1 MPPRPV
7 PTPISAYAA
16 VKHSLMGA
24 IMITASHNPPGYNGI
39 KFIPHYGG
47 PATPEITSEIEQLIP
62 VQLSRDAA
70 SCSKPP
76 HQLISELDPVPSY
89 LAHLEGLID
98 IGGNS
103 LKVCVDPMHGA
114 TAGIIDRI
122 LDHFGVYTTV
132 LRGNV
137 DPFFGGGMPDP
148 TPANLTLLRHRVVET
163 GSDLGIA
170 LDGDGDRLAIVTDN
184 GNFLMANQVLPI
196 IYLHFNDIRL
206 VKGDAARTVA
216 TSHMIDSVCASR
228 GFKAIEVPVGFKY
241 IGSLLRKGAVTVG
254 GEESGGISFAGHIPE
269 KDGMASALMLLEH
282 IHATGQTI
290 SAIVE
295 SSSREYGS
303 FVSLRED
310 LHIESLPQDVL
321 RDVESRASSRAGGRI
336 KRISKMDGLK
346 LTFDDGTWLL
356 FRKSGTEN
364 VVRVYAESSSSER
377 TASLLAFGRSL
388 L

>member
-1 MPPRPV
+1 
-7 PTPISAYAA
+7 
-16 VKHSLMGA
+16 
-24 IMITASHNPPGYNGI
+24 
-39 KFIPHYGG
+39 
-47 PATPEITSEIEQLIP
+47 
-62 VQLSRDAA
+62 
-70 SCSKPP
+70 
-76 HQLISELDPVPSY
+76 
-89 LAHLEGLID
+89 
-98 IGGNS
+98 
-103 LKVCVDPMHGA
+103 
-114 TAGIIDRI
+114 
-122 LDHFGVYTTV
+122 
-132 LRGNV
+132 
-137 DPFFGGGMPDP
+137 
-148 TPANLTLLRHRVVET
+148 
-163 GSDLGIA
+163 
-170 LDGDGDRLAIVTDN
+170 
-184 GNFLMANQVLPI
+184 
-196 IYLHFNDIRL
+196 
-206 VKGDAARTVA
+206 
-216 TSHMIDSVCASR
+216 
-228 GFKAIEVPVGFKY
+228 
-241 IGSLLRKGAVTVG
+241 
-254 GEESGGISFAGHIPE
+254 
-269 KDGMASALMLLEH
+269 MASALMLLEH